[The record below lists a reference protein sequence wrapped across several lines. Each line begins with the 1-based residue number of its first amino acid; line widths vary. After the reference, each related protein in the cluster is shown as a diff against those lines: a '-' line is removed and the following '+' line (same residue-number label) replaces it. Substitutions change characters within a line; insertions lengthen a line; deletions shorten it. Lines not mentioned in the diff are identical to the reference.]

1 MGLEDRG
8 RPDFDFLSLAVSDLT
23 SGRRALATAMSVALG
38 VVVLDQI
45 TKRWAVGRLET
56 GPCTPETC
64 IDVIGSLRFHLHFNP
79 GASFS
84 TGAGLGRL
92 FGVIAI
98 VMTVVLLRMA
108 AGATDRATPILFGAI
123 AGGAVGN
130 LIDRLVRAEDGFL
143 SGEVVDFIDLQWWP
157 IFNIADAAIVVGVL
171 SVIVVQLLMGDDEQE
186 GEDEREGSEEGPGGA
201 ASVDTAST
209 DTASAGSDE
218 LSS

>member
-1 MGLEDRG
+1 M
-8 RPDFDFLSLAVSDLT
+8 SDLAD
-23 SGRRALATAMSVALG
+23 GRRALTTA
-38 VVVLDQI
+38 VVVATVVAFLDQV
-45 TKRWAVGRLET
+45 TKQWAVGRLEA

-84 TGAGLGRL
+84 TGAGFGRL
-92 FGVIAI
+92 FGLIAI

-108 AGATDRATPILFGAI
+108 AGATDRATPILFGVI

-130 LIDRLVRAEDGFL
+130 LIDRVVRADDGPL

-157 IFNIADAAIVVGVL
+157 IFNIADAGIVIGVL
-171 SVIVVQLLMGDDEQE
+171 SVIVAQLLGGDSAAENGDPAEERGAGDD
-186 GEDEREGSEEGPGGA
+186 GGGGSDAGRELPGGEA
-201 ASVDTAST
+201 EERSE
-209 DTASAGSDE
+209 SDE